1 MNYNTAYDFL
11 RQFDFEAVKRNI
23 YTQTSADVE
32 RALSSEHREVED
44 FFALISP
51 AAESY
56 LEPMAQEAHRL
67 TLERFGRTMQLY
79 LPLYL
84 SNICSNS
91 CVYCGFSKE
100 HKIHRRRLT
109 LAEIDREVE
118 AIQQLGFRHL
128 LLVSGEDNSRRSW
141 EYYLEVVKHLRP
153 HFAQLSL
160 EVQPLDTEQ
169 YAALG
174 AAGISNVC
182 IYQETYHEARYPQ
195 YHPAGKKV
203 RFSVSS
209 RNARPHRTSRHRKN
223 RNWCVTRS

>member
-11 RQFDFEAVKRNI
+11 RQFDFEEVRRNI
-23 YTQTSADVE
+23 YAQTSADVE
-32 RALSSEHREVED
+32 RALSNEHRDVED

-128 LLVSGEDNSRRSW
+128 LLVSGEDHSRRSW
-141 EYYLEVVKHLRP
+141 EYYLEVVKHLRAY
-153 HFAQLSL
+153 FAQLSL

-182 IYQETYHEARYPQ
+182 VYQETYHEARYPQ
-195 YHPAGKKV
+195 YHPAGK
-203 RFSVSS
+203 
-209 RNARPHRTSRHRKN
+209 
-223 RNWCVTRS
+223 

>member
-11 RQFDFEAVKRNI
+11 RQFDFEEVRRNI
-23 YTQTSADVE
+23 YAQTSADVE
-32 RALSSEHREVED
+32 RALSNEHRDVED

-67 TLERFGRTMQLY
+67 TLERFGRIMQLY

-84 SNICSNS
+84 SSICSNS

-128 LLVSGEDNSRRSW
+128 LLVSGEDHSRRSW

-160 EVQPLDTEQ
+160 EVQPIDT
-169 YAALG
+169 
-174 AAGISNVC
+174 
-182 IYQETYHEARYPQ
+182 
-195 YHPAGKKV
+195 
-203 RFSVSS
+203 
-209 RNARPHRTSRHRKN
+209 
-223 RNWCVTRS
+223 